1 MLGVGGIAVCPFV
14 LRYHGRMKPDDKPTD
29 SSNNYMPKLT
39 DAQIDAVL
47 KEMKEYLQ
55 LKRAV
60 ESKHED

>member
-1 MLGVGGIAVCPFV
+1 
-14 LRYHGRMKPDDKPTD
+14 MKPDDKPTD

-39 DAQIDAVL
+39 DTQIDAVL

>member
-1 MLGVGGIAVCPFV
+1 
-14 LRYHGRMKPDDKPTD
+14 
-29 SSNNYMPKLT
+29 MPKLT